1 MLDYILWIAL
11 GLSFTLNVGLIK
23 VGKDLKK
30 RVLAAE
36 KNVRNSS
43 TRNN

>member
-1 MLDYILWIAL
+1 MLVPILWIL
-11 GLSFTLNVGLIK
+11 LFLSFSFNVGFFI

-30 RVLAAE
+30 RLMAAE

-43 TRNN
+43 SANY

>member
-1 MLDYILWIAL
+1 MLNYILWIAL
-11 GLSFTLNVGLIK
+11 ALSFTLNVGLIK

-36 KNVRNSS
+36 KNERDRI
-43 TRNN
+43 RNNH

>member
-1 MLDYILWIAL
+1 MLNYILWIAL
-11 GLSFTLNVGLIK
+11 ALSFTLNVGLIK

-36 KNVRNSS
+36 KNVRNTS
-43 TRNN
+43 TGNH

>member
-1 MLDYILWIAL
+1 MLTYILWAAL
-11 GLSFTLNVGLIK
+11 GVSFALNVGLIK

-36 KNVRNSS
+36 KNVRNTS
-43 TRNN
+43 TGNH